1 MQGLPTASA
10 SGTQDAL
17 ETSMVKGAIF
27 ICHFSER
34 ASVKRPAALSAAGQA
49 KQPTTEL
56 QTFDALDSSSLSK
69 NL

>member
-1 MQGLPTASA
+1 
-10 SGTQDAL
+10 
-17 ETSMVKGAIF
+17 MVKGAIF